1 MVCLRPESCE
11 KAYFSE
17 TEQKLFMSLFD
28 KAGHEI
34 VIEVVY
40 AKKEEWGIRFLER
53 ITNEKLPYFLG
64 KIYFRE
70 GRIRLYP
77 VAVFE
82 KGELRDDIF

>member
-1 MVCLRPESCE
+1 M
-11 KAYFSE
+11 
-17 TEQKLFMSLFD
+17 
-28 KAGHEI
+28 
-34 VIEVVY
+34 IEVVY
-40 AKKEEWGIRFLER
+40 AKEEEWGIRFLER